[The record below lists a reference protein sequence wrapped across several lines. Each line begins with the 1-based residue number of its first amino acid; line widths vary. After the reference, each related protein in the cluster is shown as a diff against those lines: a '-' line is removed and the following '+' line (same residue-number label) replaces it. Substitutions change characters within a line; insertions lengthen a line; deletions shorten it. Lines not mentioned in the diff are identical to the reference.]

1 MGEILW
7 VNPVGTGAFD
17 EETSELIEAV
27 RSSTHTARIRHLD
40 QGPPHLE
47 YHLYEH
53 AALGPMVQLMRQA
66 EGQGCVAGV
75 IGCFYDGGL
84 RELREALRMPV
95 VGMAEAALYLAC
107 SLGHRFSIIVG
118 RRKWIPKMTD
128 NVTLYGLERRL
139 ASFRSVDMSIPDIA
153 SDPDRFC
160 ERALDQGR
168 KAVAEDGA
176 EVVVLS
182 EIASPQFWARAKA
195 ELPVP
200 MVDPGVACWKWAE
213 LVGDLYQRLGLS
225 HCKLYGFEPPPA
237 EPTRPAPPARQPR
250 AAGHE
255 PAAC

>member
-17 EETSELIEAV
+17 ADTSELIEAV
-27 RSSTHTARIRHLD
+27 RSPQHTARIRHLD

-53 AALGPMVQLMRQA
+53 AALGPMLRLMREA
-66 EGQGCVAGV
+66 EAQGCVAGV

-84 RELREALRMPV
+84 RELREGLRMPV

-128 NVTLYGLERRL
+128 NLILQGLERRL
-139 ASFRSVDMSIPDIA
+139 ASFRSVEMGIPQIA
-153 SDPDRFC
+153 ADPDGFY
-160 ERALDQGR
+160 ERVLAEGR
-168 KAVAEDGA
+168 KAVHEDGA

-182 EIASPQFWARAKA
+182 EIASPLFWARAGE

-200 MVDPGVACWKWAE
+200 LVDPGVACWKWAE
-213 LVGDLYQRLGLS
+213 LAGDLYQRLGLS

-237 EPTRPAPPARQPR
+237 ESTPAES
-250 AAGHE
+250 AA
-255 PAAC
+255 